1 MTISLFQVTID
12 GDSVE
17 NVNTLVKQVAYL
29 NTKEFPAPGRR
40 RLQMETRLR
49 CEDGSRRLVP
59 GAVSSVLVLPLP
71 QPVISL
77 AGTETMARDYEAF
90 KNGVRVFA
98 DLKILATRAEA
109 DTDVLPS
116 DEAES
121 VLDRCTVAVFPPLNP
136 DHEELH
142 LPQAM
147 LVLMVVAYI

>member
-1 MTISLFQVTID
+1 M
-12 GDSVE
+12 E

-29 NTKEFPAPGRR
+29 NTKEFPAPGKR
-40 RLQMETRLR
+40 RLELSTRLR

-98 DLKILATRAEA
+98 DLKILSTRA

-147 LVLMVVAYI
+147 LVLIVVAYI